1 MTPEKPADTQS
12 TVLVVE
18 DDPVLNRLLT
28 RQLAKAGHAVGS
40 ADTWAGARQRLPI
53 LQPDL
58 VLLDMKLPD
67 SADFLPL
74 TELAARMPV
83 VMLTAYG
90 NVTQAVEAMRLGAAD
105 YLVKPVDL
113 EELERVVQRALDRRY
128 QKGASPD
135 ASQAAPPDSLVLT
148 GEPTLP
154 VYLPSKTTKE
164 TRHGPGQPPRHPRPP
179 YLQADHLGPWG
190 NYLKQVD
197 RVTPYLGHLARWVE
211 TLKRPKRILIVDVPI
226 QMDDGSV
233 AHFEGYRVQHNTS
246 RGPGK
251 GGVRFHQDVTLSEV
265 MALSAWMSVKNAAVN
280 VPYGGAKGGIRVDP
294 RKLSLGELERVT
306 RRYTSEIGII
316 IGPNK
321 DIPAPDVNT
330 NEQTMAWMMDTY
342 SMNEGATA
350 TGVVTGKPMTWAAR
364 WAGAKPPAA
373 ACSPWAWK
381 PPSLTGLELPGARIA
396 VQGFRQCGRHR
407 GQAVCRGRRP
417 HRRGAGPRR
426 HHLPRGRPGRARLA
440 GACAHQRQCGGLASA
455 ETLADDAFWA
465 CPATS

>member
-1 MTPEKPADTQS
+1 MAQANPPAT
-12 TVLVVE
+12 
-18 DDPVLNRLLT
+18 
-28 RQLAKAGHAVGS
+28 HA
-40 ADTWAGARQRLPI
+40 
-53 LQPDL
+53 
-58 VLLDMKLPD
+58 
-67 SADFLPL
+67 
-74 TELAARMPV
+74 
-83 VMLTAYG
+83 
-90 NVTQAVEAMRLGAAD
+90 
-105 YLVKPVDL
+105 
-113 EELERVVQRALDRRY
+113 
-128 QKGASPD
+128 
-135 ASQAAPPDSLVLT
+135 
-148 GEPTLP
+148 
-154 VYLPSKTTKE
+154 LPS
-164 TRHGPGQPPRHPRPP
+164 

-350 TGVVTGKPMTWAAR
+350 TGVVTGKPIDRWAAR

-373 ACSPWAWK
+373 ACSPM
-381 PPSLTGLELPGARIA
+381 GVEA
-396 VQGFRQCGRHR
+396 VQPHRPGTARRPHRGAGFRQRGRHR
-407 GQAVCRGRRP
+407 GPLFAE
-417 HRRGAGPRR
+417 
-426 HHLPRGRPGRARLA
+426 A
-440 GACAHQRQCGGLASA
+440 GARIVAVQDHGGTIYREAGLDVPALLEHVRINGSVAGYRQPPRPWPTTPSG
-455 ETLADDAFWA
+455 A